1 MVVWGLARDKREGA
15 GKGFKEAKGNFLERQ
30 KVHILTLVLAS
41 RMCVCT
47 GSGGGGGGGKNLS
60 NCTLQICTII
70 HQ

>member
-47 GSGGGGGGGKNLS
+47 GSGGGRWW
-60 NCTLQICTII
+60 
-70 HQ
+70 